1 MEWLE
6 GLETDTLL
14 QAMEQQL
21 QPDLPTFS
29 VQQLFEQL
37 LNGDLQLDL
46 GQLLQQLACCF
57 VCGNCT
63 DGLFGAVD
71 FTGNCFCGASPVGEQ
86 FFQRQYTEGN
96 WFGDTIDCGIVD
108 FAKQPADFAGMPGC
122 H

>member
-46 GQLLQQLACCF
+46 GQLLQQL
-57 VCGNCT
+57 GM
-63 DGLFGAVD
+63 LF
-71 FTGNCFCGASPVGEQ
+71 CL
-86 FFQRQYTEGN
+86 RQLYRWTFWGS
-96 WFGDTIDCGIVD
+96 
-108 FAKQPADFAGMPGC
+108 
-122 H
+122 